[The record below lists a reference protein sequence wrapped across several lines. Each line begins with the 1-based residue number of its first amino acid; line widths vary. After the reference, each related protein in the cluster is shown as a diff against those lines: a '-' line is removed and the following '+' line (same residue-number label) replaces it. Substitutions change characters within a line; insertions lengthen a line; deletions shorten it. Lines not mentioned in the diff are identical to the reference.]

1 MLNMERQKTINIL
14 LDLLIGFFPSR
25 SRILYPLRD
34 SNVASEGLQNWDQHS
49 YIWKGIFFIVPYIM
63 LWHGGG
69 GLFYTI

>member
-34 SNVASEGLQNWDQHS
+34 SNVASEGLQN
-49 YIWKGIFFIVPYIM
+49 
-63 LWHGGG
+63 
-69 GLFYTI
+69 